1 MTRAS
6 AHRAP
11 SRRAAASATTVLR
24 SALGALLVS
33 RRRRSALLCARAFQL
48 LGFFLAFFA
57 PLRPFVRQPQCFFDL
72 FQFFGSQPFGFILAG
87 GPFVDVSVSHRF
99 HQLIAHGDQLV
110 AGLAQHF
117 FFHLFELGHV
127 HIFFKAWNFAL
138 FFFDLFFFN
147 HPASLRAAILR
158 SVTCGK
164 P

>member
-48 LGFFLAFFA
+48 LGFFLA
-57 PLRPFVRQPQCFFDL
+57 
-72 FQFFGSQPFGFILAG
+72 
-87 GPFVDVSVSHRF
+87 
-99 HQLIAHGDQLV
+99 
-110 AGLAQHF
+110 
-117 FFHLFELGHV
+117 LFELGHV